1 MQTPIPNF
9 LPDSVSIGPPA
20 IYANSNPFPPSPKS
34 VLRNDRKN
42 PRPYLFRG
50 TIEQGPTFSSFV
62 IPKAAEK
69 IDVKNVARK
78 KVLVMSITPVLLV

>member
-1 MQTPIPNF
+1 M
-9 LPDSVSIGPPA
+9 
-20 IYANSNPFPPSPKS
+20 
-34 VLRNDRKN
+34 LRKDRKN

-69 IDVKNVARK
+69 IDVKKVASK
-78 KVLVMSITPVLLV
+78 NELFLMSITPTLIRVCPGCGKTKRIYRGSKHTIQQPEFFFN